1 MSHDTITPTDA
12 RGTRASQ
19 LLSKYDSLLPRRGR
33 KTAGDPA
40 PSRQIPTSI
49 GTPQIPPPRYYPTV
63 EPIRAAQIII
73 HGRRMGAQ
81 FGIGACPPV
90 SVLHLR
96 SRHIHHRPLR
106 KVLPLVARLFCP
118 DSGQDCRIS
127 STMATGAPIRNW
139 GIPPQNVTIAV
150 TIRCVSVR
158 FYAP

>member
-1 MSHDTITPTDA
+1 MWIARIFQGSRRAYCRTSAFTGIINLVPQTPDSHFD
-12 RGTRASQ
+12 RHAS
-19 LLSKYDSLLPRRGR
+19 
-33 KTAGDPA
+33 DP
-40 PSRQIPTSI
+40 
-49 GTPQIPPPRYYPTV
+49 PPPRYYPTV
-63 EPIRAAQIII
+63 EPIRAAQKII
-73 HGRRMGAQ
+73 HGRKMGAQ

-127 STMATGAPIRNW
+127 STMATGAPIRNL